1 MGLQLPLQLQLQLQ
15 LQLPL
20 QLQLQL
26 PQPQP
31 QLQLQKQP
39 LGDVYSEGTDDPPEY
54 SAHQHDQRG
63 RQQQH
68 VGQRLC
74 RRAEE
79 SSGQRQEES
88 QRRRN
93 HLSQPHRGRN
103 RFGRHPLRKRIR
115 VSRSLQ
121 RIGKLCS
128 ENFSRDGK
136 GNHSGNFERKT
147 FG

>member
-1 MGLQLPLQLQLQLQ
+1 MGQLRQLQLQLPLQLQLQLQ
-15 LQLPL
+15 LQ
-20 QLQLQL
+20 Q
-26 PQPQP
+26 PQPQQ

-54 SAHQHDQRG
+54 SEHQHDQRG

-79 SSGQRQEES
+79 SSDQRQEEN
-88 QRRRN
+88 QRRK
-93 HLSQPHRGRN
+93 HLSQPHRGRD

-121 RIGKLCS
+121 RI
-128 ENFSRDGK
+128 
-136 GNHSGNFERKT
+136 
-147 FG
+147 

>member
-1 MGLQLPLQLQLQLQ
+1 MGLPLLLLQLQPLPPLLQQLQLPLQPPLQPPPPPPPQQQQQQQQLQQLQ

-20 QLQLQL
+20 QLQI
-26 PQPQP
+26 
-31 QLQLQKQP
+31 QP

-54 SAHQHDQRG
+54 SEHQHDQRG

-88 QRRRN
+88 QRRRK
-93 HLSQPHRGRN
+93 HLSQPHRGRD

-115 VSRSLQ
+115 VSRSPQ
-121 RIGKLCS
+121 
-128 ENFSRDGK
+128 
-136 GNHSGNFERKT
+136 
-147 FG
+147 